1 MVLER
6 EAGKDVTLKDGQE
19 FDLEAAE
26 KEDQERAQREAE
38 EGEEGSRDRRRR
50 YVHSVLSHV

>member
-38 EGEEGSRDRRRR
+38 EEEGSRDRRRR